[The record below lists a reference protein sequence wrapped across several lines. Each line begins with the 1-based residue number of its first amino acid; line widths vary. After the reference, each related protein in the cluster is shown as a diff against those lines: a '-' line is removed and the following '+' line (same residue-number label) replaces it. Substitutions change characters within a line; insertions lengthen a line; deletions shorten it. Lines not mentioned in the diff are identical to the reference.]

1 MARRILFFIL
11 TTALLVGVC
20 VWVADRPGA
29 VTIHWLGWRLDTTVP
44 VLLLGFGIV
53 LAAALLAQRLAG
65 FIVAFPRRWIA
76 HRQGERQRRGYL
88 ALSDGLAAVAGGD
101 AATAHK
107 LAAQAESLLHD
118 PQITGLLSAQAAG
131 LSGDENAARNH
142 YQRLL
147 SRPETALSG
156 CQGMLGLALKQ
167 NDREAALDWARRAW
181 ATGTATPVVAETL
194 YDLQA
199 RAGHWAEAELTV
211 IEAIRRK
218 AFSKE
223 KGASRRAVALL
234 ERALHLHSPGG
245 ESGTQAEAMALALS
259 AHQADPGFVPAA
271 VLAARLL
278 SSTGKMRRAGAVL
291 NDTWER
297 HPHPDLA
304 QAWCDLVP
312 NEAPLT
318 RVSRLQKIFGTRAL
332 GTDAHLALARAALEA
347 ELWGVA
353 RSHLETVLKGVPTRS
368 AFLLLAN
375 LERLEKGD
383 HQAAAQWSEKAS
395 AAPAD
400 ADWVCGACSAHTH
413 EWRATCPQCGRA
425 AALEWTAK

>member
-11 TTALLVGVC
+11 LTALLVGAC

-44 VLLLGFGIV
+44 VLLFGFGAILV
-53 LAAALLAQRLAG
+53 LVLLAQRLMG
-65 FIVAFPRRWIA
+65 FLIGFPRRWLA
-76 HRQGERQRRGYL
+76 RRQSERQRKGYL

-101 AATAHK
+101 AAGAHK
-107 LAAQAESLLHD
+107 LAAKAESLLHD

-131 LSGDENAARNH
+131 LSGDENAARTH

-156 CQGMLGLALKQ
+156 CQGMLSLALKQ
-167 NDREAALDWARRAW
+167 NDSDAALDWARRAW
-181 ATGTATPVVAETL
+181 ATGTSTPIVAETL

-199 RAGHWAEAELTV
+199 RAGQWAEAEITV
-211 IEAIRRK
+211 IEAVRRK
-218 AFSKE
+218 AFGKD
-223 KGASRRAVALL
+223 KGAARRAVALL
-234 ERALHLHSPGG
+234 ERALHLHSLG
-245 ESGTQAEAMALALS
+245 EGGTQAEAMALALS

-278 SSTGKMRRAGAVL
+278 AGAGKMRRAGAVL
-291 NDTWER
+291 NDAWER
-297 HPHPDLA
+297 RPHPDLA
-304 QAWCDLVP
+304 QAWRDLVAD
-312 NEAPLT
+312 EAPLT

-332 GTDAHLALARAALEA
+332 GLEAHLALARAALDA

-353 RSHLETVLKGVPTRS
+353 RSHLEAVLKGRPTRS

-383 HQAAAQWSEKAS
+383 HQAAAQWSEKAGD
-395 AAPAD
+395 APAD
-400 ADWVCGACSAHTH
+400 ADWVCGACGGHAH
-413 EWRATCPQCGRA
+413 EWRATCPHCGRA